1 MRLLHG
7 KFRPFNTKNLKKVAA
22 SLSRLAEN
30 QAIGHIF
37 YLILNCFF
45 LNVVGFFVLD
55 FLKIFDGLI
64 RMLRA
69 RTTIAAA
76 LFLAAASA
84 QCADSN
90 VGDKLLSVKGTM
102 DSINEE
108 IRAQHADISR
118 LTSDVAAANRE
129 NAAMNRQLLNE
140 IKALRRQNQALLDAN
155 SALIKAGSAS
165 GSKDAVGKSTQEL
178 LKAVGTPR
186 NYDIETPDG
195 KMLFGG
201 EEYVYVQEANATLA
215 ARVDT
220 GATVSSI
227 AATNISRFE
236 SDGVKKVRFTIEF
249 NDRSIDVEAPF
260 VRVTRVRQSSSTG
273 FSYRIVV
280 GLNIKIADFS
290 VYSEFN
296 LMDRSHMD
304 FPMLLGRSLL
314 TDIAAVD
321 VSRTY
326 IQKRADPDGL
336 LIINRDLYTL
346 LKKNGENVNKDYDL
360 RMSLVQGGQP
370 AVPDDSY
377 GSNLGTDSTKALP
390 EVTQKALHD
399 EYMQKFKDAGVSLPP
414 DGATSSEGTL
424 PQGDESGDNKDQDGG
439 AQGAQ
444 DENGKDK

>member
-1 MRLLHG
+1 MPQNTLGLLC
-7 KFRPFNTKNLKKVAA
+7 
-22 SLSRLAEN
+22 
-30 QAIGHIF
+30 F

-45 LNVVGFFVLD
+45 LNETGFFVLD
-55 FLKIFDGLI
+55 FSEIFDGLI
-64 RMLRA
+64 KMLRA

-76 LFLAAASA
+76 LLLAAASA
-84 QCADSN
+84 QSADSDI
-90 VGDKLLSVKGTM
+90 GDKLLSVKGTM

-118 LTSDVAAANRE
+118 LTSDVSASNRE
-129 NAAMNRQLLNE
+129 ITAMNRQLLNE

-155 SALIKAGSAS
+155 SALIKAGSVQ
-165 GSKDAVGKSTQEL
+165 GSKDAAGKSTQEL
-178 LKAVGTPR
+178 LAAVGEPR
-186 NYDIETPDG
+186 DYDVETPDG
-195 KMLFGG
+195 KMLFGS

-260 VRVTRVRQSSSTG
+260 VRVTRVRQSSSSG
-273 FSYRIVV
+273 FSYRLVV
-280 GLNIKIADFS
+280 GLNVKIGNYS

-321 VSRTY
+321 VSRTF

-336 LIINRDLYTL
+336 LIINRDLYNL

-360 RMSLVQGGQP
+360 RMSLSQGGQP
-370 AVPDDSY
+370 AQPDDSY

-390 EVTQKALHD
+390 EVTQKALRD

-414 DGATSSEGTL
+414 DGATSSEGTVSS
-424 PQGDESGDNKDQDGG
+424 DEARDQDGDAG
-439 AQGAQ
+439 EGGRDQ
-444 DENGKDK
+444 NGNGEEE

>member
-1 MRLLHG
+1 
-7 KFRPFNTKNLKKVAA
+7 
-22 SLSRLAEN
+22 
-30 QAIGHIF
+30 
-37 YLILNCFF
+37 
-45 LNVVGFFVLD
+45 
-55 FLKIFDGLI
+55 
-64 RMLRA
+64 MLRA

-76 LFLAAASA
+76 ILLAAAASA
-84 QCADSN
+84 QSADSDI
-90 VGDKLLSVKGTM
+90 GDKLLSVKGTM

-108 IRAQHADISR
+108 IRSQHADISR
-118 LTSDVAAANRE
+118 LTSDVAAASRE

-155 SALIKAGSAS
+155 QALIKAGAGQ
-165 GSKDAVGKSTQEL
+165 GSSEGVARTTKEL
-178 LKAVGTPR
+178 LMAVGTPR
-186 NYDIETPDG
+186 DYDIETPDG
-195 KMLFGG
+195 KMIFGG

-260 VRVTRVRQSSSTG
+260 VRVTRVRQSSSSG
-273 FSYRIVV
+273 FSYRLVV
-280 GLNIKIADFS
+280 GLNIKIADYS
-290 VYSEFN
+290 VYTEFN

-321 VSRTY
+321 VSRSY
-326 IQKRADPDGL
+326 VQRRADPRGL
-336 LIINRDLYTL
+336 LIINRDLYNM
-346 LKKNGENVNKDYDL
+346 LKKNGENVNKDYDA

-370 AVPDDSY
+370 AEPDQSY

-390 EVTQKALHD
+390 EVTQKALEQ

-414 DGATSSEGTL
+414 ASATSYEGTSDAGKSQDGADSADKQNEK
-424 PQGDESGDNKDQDGG
+424 DN
-439 AQGAQ
+439 
-444 DENGKDK
+444 

>member
-1 MRLLHG
+1 MH
-7 KFRPFNTKNLKKVAA
+7 
-22 SLSRLAEN
+22 
-30 QAIGHIF
+30 
-37 YLILNCFF
+37 C
-45 LNVVGFFVLD
+45 
-55 FLKIFDGLI
+55 
-64 RMLRA
+64 A
-69 RTTIAAA
+69 RTTIAAVI
-76 LFLAAASA
+76 LLAAASA
-84 QCADSN
+84 QSATTD

-108 IRAQHADISR
+108 LRAQHADISR
-118 LTSDVAAANRE
+118 LTSDVAASNRE

-140 IKALRRQNQALLDAN
+140 IKALRRQNQALWDTN
-155 SALIKAGSAS
+155 QALIKADSGDNPNGVSQSA
-165 GSKDAVGKSTQEL
+165 KEI
-178 LKAVGTPR
+178 LKAVGEPR

-201 EEYVYVQEANATLA
+201 EEYVYVQEADATLA

-260 VRVTRVRQSSSTG
+260 IRVTRVRQSSSSE
-273 FSYRIVV
+273 FNYRLVV
-280 GLNIKIADFS
+280 GLNIKIADYS
-290 VYSEFN
+290 VYTEFN

-314 TDIAAVD
+314 TDIASVD
-321 VSRTY
+321 VSRNY

-346 LKKNGENVNKDYDL
+346 LKKNGENVNKEYDE
-360 RMSLVQGGQP
+360 RMSMAQGGQV
-370 AVPDDSY
+370 AHPDDSY

-390 EVTQKALHD
+390 EVTQKTLKD
-399 EYMQKFKDAGVSLPP
+399 EYMQRLRDAGVSLPP
-414 DGATSSEGTL
+414 DAAASSEGTVSTSD
-424 PQGDESGDNKDQDGG
+424 PDEAKDT
-439 AQGAQ
+439 
-444 DENGKDK
+444 ENSAENDDKTQNTKAEDK

>member
-1 MRLLHG
+1 
-7 KFRPFNTKNLKKVAA
+7 
-22 SLSRLAEN
+22 
-30 QAIGHIF
+30 
-37 YLILNCFF
+37 
-45 LNVVGFFVLD
+45 
-55 FLKIFDGLI
+55 
-64 RMLRA
+64 MLRA

-84 QCADSN
+84 HSADSDI
-90 VGDKLLSVKGTM
+90 GDKLLSVKGTM

-118 LTSDVAAANRE
+118 LTSDFAASTRE
-129 NAAMNRQLLNE
+129 SAAMNRQLLNE

-155 SALIKAGSAS
+155 SALIKAGSS
-165 GSKDAVGKSTQEL
+165 NGSKEAGKQAQEL

-186 NYDIETPDG
+186 DYDIETPDG

-249 NDRSIDVEAPF
+249 NDRTIDVEAPF
-260 VRVTRVRQSSSTG
+260 VRVTRVRQSSSSG
-273 FSYRIVV
+273 FSYRLVV
-280 GLNIKIADFS
+280 GLNIKIADYS
-290 VYSEFN
+290 VYTEFN

-321 VSRTY
+321 VSRSY

-336 LIINRDLYTL
+336 LLINRDLYTM
-346 LKKNGENVNKDYDL
+346 LKKNGENVNKDYDA

-370 AVPDDSY
+370 AEPDDSY

-390 EVTQKALHD
+390 EVTQKSLEQ

-414 DGATSSEGTL
+414 DAAASSEGTL
-424 PQGDESGDNKDQDGG
+424 SGEEAAKDQDGG

>member
-1 MRLLHG
+1 
-7 KFRPFNTKNLKKVAA
+7 
-22 SLSRLAEN
+22 
-30 QAIGHIF
+30 
-37 YLILNCFF
+37 
-45 LNVVGFFVLD
+45 
-55 FLKIFDGLI
+55 
-64 RMLRA
+64 MLRA

-84 QCADSN
+84 QCADSD
-90 VGDKLLSVKGTM
+90 VSDKLLSVKGTM

-108 IRAQHADISR
+108 IRAQHADISK
-118 LTSDVAAANRE
+118 LTSDVAASNRE

-155 SALIKAGSAS
+155 SALMNSALSKAGAAN

-249 NDRSIDVEAPF
+249 NDRTIDVEAPF
-260 VRVTRVRQSSSTG
+260 VRVTRVRQSSSSG

-280 GLNIKIADFS
+280 GLNIKIADYS
-290 VYSEFN
+290 VYTEFN

-336 LIINRDLYTL
+336 LLINRDLYTM
-346 LKKNGENVNKDYDL
+346 LKKNGENVNKDYDF
-360 RMSLVQGGQP
+360 RMSLSQGGQP

-377 GSNLGTDSTKALP
+377 GSNLGTDSAKALP
-390 EVTQKALHD
+390 EVTQKALKD

-424 PQGDESGDNKDQDGG
+424 PQGDENGDKDQDGG